1 MDHQPSNPSDS
12 AEQYYDTNTRS
23 IYLGSSRLAH
33 EHLVA
38 QSQVVLR
45 LGRILMKSGA
55 SAYRI
60 KASMARLAKAVGL
73 KEHHAQVTFTE
84 ISTSSYTEGNFRTE
98 VAEQRTMGINAHKID
113 QLGKFISELPE
124 RITPAEANAEL
135 DRIDSAKPLYTRWML
150 ALASAVACAG
160 FAFLNRGGLVEC
172 SVVFLAAGAGQ
183 FLRSTLL
190 KRGVSHLATWMAC
203 GFLAAGLYIAVVNV
217 LVAAGL
223 VSPNHM
229 IGFISSVLFLVPG
242 FPMVTGMLD
251 ISRMDFLAGIS
262 RLTYVGLLLLSASFA
277 VWVLGSLFHLPLAS
291 PAPLNLDP
299 TLYLLLQIISSGVAA
314 AGFAMLFAASPVACV
329 WGGVIAAV
337 ANPVRIHMVEAGM
350 PAHMAATIA
359 VFGVGILAEV
369 VAPLHQR
376 KYTRISL
383 SVPAVVTMVPGVPFY
398 RSMSHFASGDM
409 YSAANGFVQ
418 SLLIFMALGMGL
430 AFVRLLFDKNWLF
443 DQDTQVLNRL
453 DTDRHL
459 R

>member
-1 MDHQPSNPSDS
+1 MDDQPRTTEP
-12 AEQYYDTNTRS
+12 YPDTNTRS
-23 IYLGSSRLAH
+23 IYLGSTRLAH

-98 VAEQRTMGINAHKID
+98 VAEQRTMGINAHKLD

-124 RITPAEANAEL
+124 KITPAEANAEL

-150 ALASAVACAG
+150 ALASAVAC
-160 FAFLNRGGLVEC
+160 
-172 SVVFLAAGAGQ
+172 
-183 FLRSTLL
+183 
-190 KRGVSHLATWMAC
+190 
-203 GFLAAGLYIAVVNV
+203 
-217 LVAAGL
+217 
-223 VSPNHM
+223 
-229 IGFISSVLFLVPG
+229 
-242 FPMVTGMLD
+242 
-251 ISRMDFLAGIS
+251 
-262 RLTYVGLLLLSASFA
+262 
-277 VWVLGSLFHLPLAS
+277 
-291 PAPLNLDP
+291 
-299 TLYLLLQIISSGVAA
+299 
-314 AGFAMLFAASPVACV
+314 V

-337 ANPVRIHMVEAGM
+337 ANPIRIHMVEAGM

-359 VFGVGILAEV
+359 VFGVGILAEI

-409 YSAANGFVQ
+409 YSAWRLCVC
-418 SLLIFMALGMGL
+418 SLIRTGCSI
-430 AFVRLLFDKNWLF
+430 R
-443 DQDTQVLNRL
+443 T
-453 DTDRHL
+453 L
-459 R
+459 RC

>member
-60 KASMARLAKAVGL
+60 KASMSRLAKAVGL

-84 ISTSSYTEGNFRTE
+84 ISTSSYTDGNFRTE

-124 RITPAEANAEL
+124 KITPAEANAEL

-150 ALASAVACAG
+150 SWASAVACAG

-229 IGFISSVLFLVPG
+229 IVSFLRCC
-242 FPMVTGMLD
+242 
-251 ISRMDFLAGIS
+251 SWCR
-262 RLTYVGLLLLSASFA
+262 
-277 VWVLGSLFHLPLAS
+277 AS
-291 PAPLNLDP
+291 P
-299 TLYLLLQIISSGVAA
+299 
-314 AGFAMLFAASPVACV
+314 
-329 WGGVIAAV
+329 W
-337 ANPVRIHMVEAGM
+337 
-350 PAHMAATIA
+350 
-359 VFGVGILAEV
+359 
-369 VAPLHQR
+369 
-376 KYTRISL
+376 
-383 SVPAVVTMVPGVPFY
+383 
-398 RSMSHFASGDM
+398 
-409 YSAANGFVQ
+409 
-418 SLLIFMALGMGL
+418 
-430 AFVRLLFDKNWLF
+430 
-443 DQDTQVLNRL
+443 
-453 DTDRHL
+453 
-459 R
+459 

>member
-1 MDHQPSNPSDS
+1 MDHHRNPSH
-12 AEQYYDTNTRS
+12 EPYPDTNTRS
-23 IYLGSSRLAH
+23 IYLGSTRLAH

-84 ISTSSYTEGNFRTE
+84 ISTSSYTDGNFRTE
-98 VAEQRTMGINAHKID
+98 VAEQRTMGINAHKLD

-124 RITPAEANAEL
+124 KITPAEANAEL

-183 FLRSTLL
+183 YLRSTLL
-190 KRGVSHLATWMAC
+190 KRGVSHMATWMAC
-203 GFLAAGLYIAVVNV
+203 GFLAASLYIAIVNV
-217 LVAAGL
+217 LVAASWI
-223 VSPNHM
+223 SPNHM

-262 RLTYVGLLLLSASFA
+262 RLTYVGLLLISASFA
-277 VWVLGSLFHLPLAS
+277 VWVLGSLFHLPLDA
-291 PAPLNLDP
+291 PAPLNLHP
-299 TLYLLLQIISSGVAA
+299 TLYLVLQVLSSGVAA
-314 AGFAMLFAASPVACV
+314 AGFAMLFAASPVACL

-337 ANPVRIHMVEAGM
+337 ANPARIYMVEAGM

-359 VFGVGILAEV
+359 VFG
-369 VAPLHQR
+369 
-376 KYTRISL
+376 
-383 SVPAVVTMVPGVPFY
+383 
-398 RSMSHFASGDM
+398 
-409 YSAANGFVQ
+409 
-418 SLLIFMALGMGL
+418 
-430 AFVRLLFDKNWLF
+430 
-443 DQDTQVLNRL
+443 
-453 DTDRHL
+453 
-459 R
+459 

>member
-1 MDHQPSNPSDS
+1 MDDQPRTTEP
-12 AEQYYDTNTRS
+12 YPDTNTRS
-23 IYLGSSRLAH
+23 IYLGSTRLAH

-84 ISTSSYTEGNFRTE
+84 ISTSSYTDGNFRTE
-98 VAEQRTMGINAHKID
+98 VAEQRTMGINAHKLD

-124 RITPAEANAEL
+124 KITPAEANAEL

-172 SVVFLAAGAGQ
+172 TVVF
-183 FLRSTLL
+183 F
-190 KRGVSHLATWMAC
+190 VAC
-203 GFLAAGLYIAVVNV
+203 GFLAAGLYIAIVNV
-217 LVAAGL
+217 LVAVGWI
-223 VSPNHM
+223 SPNHM

-277 VWVLGSLFHLPLAS
+277 VWVLGSLFHLPLAA

-299 TLYLLLQIISSGVAA
+299 TLYLVLQVLSSGVAA

-359 VFGVGILAEV
+359 VFGVGILAEI

-409 YSAANGFVQ
+409 YSAASGFVQ

>member
-1 MDHQPSNPSDS
+1 MDDQPRTTEP
-12 AEQYYDTNTRS
+12 YPDTNTRS
-23 IYLGSSRLAH
+23 IYLGSTRLAH

-84 ISTSSYTEGNFRTE
+84 ISTSSYTDGNFRTE
-98 VAEQRTMGINAHKID
+98 VAEQRTMGINAHKLD

-124 RITPAEANAEL
+124 KIIPAEANAEL
-135 DRIDSAKPLYTRWML
+135 DRIDSAKPLYTPWML

-183 FLRSTLL
+183 YLRSTLL
-190 KRGVSHLATWMAC
+190 KRGVSHMATWMAC

-217 LVAAGL
+217 LVAAGW
-223 VSPNHM
+223 V

-262 RLTYVGLLLLSASFA
+262 RLTYVGLLLISASFA
-277 VWVLGSLFHLPLAS
+277 VWLLGSLFHLPLAT
-291 PAPLNLDP
+291 PAPLTLDP
-299 TLYLLLQIISSGVAA
+299 TLDLLLQVLSSGVAA

-337 ANPVRIHMVEAGM
+337 ANPARIHMVEAGM

-359 VFGVGILAEV
+359 VFGVGILAEI

-383 SVPAVVTMVPGVPFY
+383 SVPAVVTMVPGVLFY

-409 YSAANGFVQ
+409 YSAATGFVQ

>member
-1 MDHQPSNPSDS
+1 MDDQPRTTEP
-12 AEQYYDTNTRS
+12 YPDTNTRS
-23 IYLGSSRLAH
+23 IYLGSTRLAH

-98 VAEQRTMGINAHKID
+98 VAEQRTMGINAHKLD

-124 RITPAEANAEL
+124 KITPAEANAEL

-183 FLRSTLL
+183 YLRSTLL
-190 KRGVSHLATWMAC
+190 KRGVSHMATWMAC

-217 LVAAGL
+217 LVAAGW

-262 RLTYVGLLLLSASFA
+262 RLTYVGLLLISASFA
-277 VWVLGSLFHLPLAS
+277 VWLLGSLFHLPLAT
-291 PAPLNLDP
+291 PAQVL
-299 TLYLLLQIISSGVAA
+299 SSGVAA
-314 AGFAMLFAASPVACV
+314 AVFAMLFAASPVACV

-337 ANPVRIHMVEAGM
+337 ANPARIHMVEAGM

-359 VFGVGILAEV
+359 VFSVGILAEI

-383 SVPAVVTMVPGVPFY
+383 SVPAVVTMVPGVLFY

-409 YSAANGFVQ
+409 YSAATGFVQ

>member
-60 KASMARLAKAVGL
+60 KASMSRLAKAVGL

-84 ISTSSYTEGNFRTE
+84 ISTSSYTDGNFRTE

-124 RITPAEANAEL
+124 KITPAEANAEL

-172 SVVFLAAGAGQ
+172 TLVFVAAGAGQ

-190 KRGVSHLATWMAC
+190 KRGVSHMATWMAC
-203 GFLAAGLYIAVVNV
+203 GFLAAGLYIALVNL
-217 LVAAGL
+217 LVATGL
-223 VSPNHM
+223 VSSHHM
-229 IGFISSVLFLVPG
+229 VGFISSILFLVPG

-262 RLTYVGLLLLSASFA
+262 RLTYVGVLLVSASFA
-277 VWVLGSLFHLPLAS
+277 VWVLATVFHLPLGT
-291 PAPLNLDP
+291 PTRLPLDP
-299 TLYLLLQIISSGVAA
+299 FTYLMLQVLSSGVAA

-329 WGGVIAAV
+329 WGGVIAAL
-337 ANPVRIHMVEAGM
+337 ANPARILMVGAGM
-350 PAHMAATIA
+350 PPHMAATIA
-359 VFGVGILAEV
+359 VFAVGIMAEV

-398 RSMSHFASGDM
+398 TSMSYFASGDM
-409 YSAANGFVQ
+409 YSATSGFIQ

-430 AFVRLLFDKNWLF
+430 AFVRLILDKNWLF